1 MEIYFPHMER
11 NKVQIALIQRQSEK
25 LWMSPD
31 DFAPVWVENFSEDF
45 ALLPEWLTIEEIE
58 EELYRTPETQN
69 IYAETV
75 TALIMLGAK

>member
-11 NKVQIALIQRQSEK
+11 NKVQIALIQRQAEK

-58 EELYRTPETQN
+58 EELYEVPETQN
-69 IYAETV
+69 IYAATV
-75 TALIMLGAK
+75 STLIMK